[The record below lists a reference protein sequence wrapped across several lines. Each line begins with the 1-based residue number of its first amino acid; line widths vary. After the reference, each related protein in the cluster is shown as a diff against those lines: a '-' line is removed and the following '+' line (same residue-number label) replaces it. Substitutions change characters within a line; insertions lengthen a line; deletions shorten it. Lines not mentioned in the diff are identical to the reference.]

1 MGCWICLGYF
11 FRFTISIDLFVSPN
25 IFESLLNVNPAHK
38 FLFKVCTTSIAFSV
52 RPVQISQQ
60 GYHSNV
66 CHVALRFWLTLGRSL
81 HYFMVVLLL
90 TLKILFLLWMALNAT
105 LWHIFVEH
113 TIIVILMGVTAK
125 YSFATVPLTSP
136 TECSSQIIVYKLF

>member
-1 MGCWICLGYF
+1 MYLFAKIVACLKSLTILIRSSILSSITGCRICFGYF

-52 RPVQISQQ
+52 RPVQIWQQ
-60 GYHSNV
+60 EYHSNV
-66 CHVALRFWLTLGRSL
+66 CLVALRFWLTLGKSL

-90 TLKILFLLWMALNAT
+90 TLNILFLLWMALNT
-105 LWHIFVEH
+105 NLWHISLWN
-113 TIIVILMGVTAK
+113 T
-125 YSFATVPLTSP
+125 
-136 TECSSQIIVYKLF
+136 Q